1 MIVSIL
7 VIKSYNSS
15 VEDAEG
21 RTLSAAPPQPLCGSA
36 VKTSMASLV
45 GVTCVTRRGISL
57 EIRLRKGGA
66 AVRAFAIQH
75 LLLTGTLKS
84 RCINI

>member
-7 VIKSYNSS
+7 VIKSYKSS

-36 VKTSMASLV
+36 VKTLMASLV
-45 GVTCVTRRGISL
+45 GVTCVTRRGIRL
-57 EIRLRKGGA
+57 ELSA
-66 AVRAFAIQH
+66 AAAKRPRSVSVKEAR
-75 LLLTGTLKS
+75 
-84 RCINI
+84 R